1 MYELVTKYIQLKS
14 TELEAAKRKVN
25 RYKEIEMVEKSFKD
39 APEHTDRILSG
50 VNIFQSDQEV
60 LPQKPLGPMI
70 CDKNISLSENEI
82 KLLSRGPKYMVRDEL
97 ALEDF
102 MIELKKLVAKQKIDN
117 AFNED
122 DQPYPEAD
130 TVQQPAVNKHSKVD
144 SVAEVTEQKLNV
156 SDKAG
161 AKDEINLKWEE
172 SSCSI
177 PYNCKDKVLDLEK
190 ELRDTKCSLEELQE
204 QKDSQSLQMKDS
216 NVLENMLRECEI
228 KYLSTVEELRVAK
241 EQIQQLVVYSEQM
254 RTTNIQMQ
262 QMNINNSNTAETVEK
277 VSALNQELATAREQ
291 IVTLSSEQEDLLM
304 MLADQEEKV
313 QRFKSRLK
321 DLGENIVSDDE
332 DEVINGDD
340 LT

>member
-1 MYELVTKYIQLKS
+1 MGEIDRMKQEHEKELMAV
-14 TELEAAKRKVN
+14 
-25 RYKEIEMVEKSFKD
+25 
-39 APEHTDRILSG
+39 
-50 VNIFQSDQEV
+50 
-60 LPQKPLGPMI
+60 
-70 CDKNISLSENEI
+70 ENE
-82 KLLSRGPKYMVRDEL
+82 RN
-97 ALEDF
+97 
-102 MIELKKLVAKQKIDN
+102 MIEKELYETRHKL
-117 AFNED
+117 
-122 DQPYPEAD
+122 
-130 TVQQPAVNKHSKVD
+130 
-144 SVAEVTEQKLNV
+144 
-156 SDKAG
+156 
-161 AKDEINLKWEE
+161 DEIQETSQD
-172 SSCSI
+172 SS
-177 PYNCKDKVLDLEK
+177 KDKVLDLEK

-254 RTTNIQMQ
+254 RTTNMQMQ
-262 QMNINNSNTAETVEK
+262 QMNINNSNTAESVTVEK
-277 VSALNQELATAREQ
+277 NSALNQELATAREQ

>member
-1 MYELVTKYIQLKS
+1 MDTVATLNQSQNIEIENLKHQLESMRAIMMNKDEEIMKLKNDLPIRPKSDAPVDRFENMFMTSLEVEAQKKKLGGFELQLKNEEIDRMKQEHEK
-14 TELEAAKRKVN
+14 ELMAIEAERN
-25 RYKEIEMVEKSFKD
+25 
-39 APEHTDRILSG
+39 
-50 VNIFQSDQEV
+50 
-60 LPQKPLGPMI
+60 
-70 CDKNISLSENEI
+70 
-82 KLLSRGPKYMVRDEL
+82 
-97 ALEDF
+97 
-102 MIELKKLVAKQKIDN
+102 MIEKELYETRHKL
-117 AFNED
+117 
-122 DQPYPEAD
+122 
-130 TVQQPAVNKHSKVD
+130 
-144 SVAEVTEQKLNV
+144 
-156 SDKAG
+156 
-161 AKDEINLKWEE
+161 DEIQETCQD
-172 SSCSI
+172 SS
-177 PYNCKDKVLDLEK
+177 KDKVMDLEK

-262 QMNINNSNTAETVEK
+262 QMNINNSNTAESVTVEK
-277 VSALNQELATAREQ
+277 VSALNQELAIAREQ

-321 DLGENIVSDDE
+321 DLGEIIVSDDE
-332 DEVINGDD
+332 NEVENGDD

>member
-1 MYELVTKYIQLKS
+1 M
-14 TELEAAKRKVN
+14 
-25 RYKEIEMVEKSFKD
+25 
-39 APEHTDRILSG
+39 G
-50 VNIFQSDQEV
+50 
-60 LPQKPLGPMI
+60 
-70 CDKNISLSENEI
+70 
-82 KLLSRGPKYMVRDEL
+82 
-97 ALEDF
+97 
-102 MIELKKLVAKQKIDN
+102 
-117 AFNED
+117 
-122 DQPYPEAD
+122 
-130 TVQQPAVNKHSKVD
+130 
-144 SVAEVTEQKLNV
+144 
-156 SDKAG
+156 
-161 AKDEINLKWEE
+161 
-172 SSCSI
+172 
-177 PYNCKDKVLDLEK
+177 DKVLDLEK

-321 DLGENIVSDDE
+321 DLGENIVS
-332 DEVINGDD
+332 
-340 LT
+340 